1 MDQCGSSWHRGRFMA
16 VTNKKSPSAPQPV
29 SLIMEYTPKLQR
41 RMLLTILLPGVLI
54 GLACALLLMTYEVA
68 QPDHPVFWLIS
79 IGVTVLSMA
88 SNLLLFVYTS
98 SPTDD
103 LLRAIA
109 RVSGESSNGPLPNP
123 YDQKYVKNGL
133 SAALQAVY
141 NLDSQQ
147 SKRNTAEATTTEGL
161 HTTSSVLHSLD
172 RMKGSLITLDANH
185 TVVYASKASPLHTV
199 DGKLEPQLLFNGRD
213 TLLAWLEECETSAV
227 KAEHYWRR
235 IPDRPAD
242 QEDQR
247 IFDVYASYEK
257 GAAHETVLTLVDQT
271 ALYQG
276 DEEDL
281 NFIAFAAHELR
292 GPITVIR
299 GYLDVLEDELSDVLE
314 ADQRELFLRL
324 TVSANRLSSYI
335 NNILNTSRYDRRH
348 LNIALT
354 PDSLAKVYATIN
366 DDMMLRASSQNR
378 ILSVTIPDDLPE
390 IAAERASLS
399 EVISNLI
406 DNAIK
411 YSNEGGAIAVT
422 AKQKGDFVDIIVEDH
437 GIGMPANVVNN
448 LFQKFYRS
456 HRSRETVAGSGI
468 GLYISKA
475 IVESHGGTI
484 SVHSTEGE
492 GSTFTASIPTYASVA
507 EKLADTDNNNQDLIT
522 HGKGWIKNHSMYR
535 G

>member
-1 MDQCGSSWHRGRFMA
+1 MA
-16 VTNKKSPSAPQPV
+16 VKDDKKPAPI
-29 SLIMEYTPKLQR
+29 SLITEYIPKLQR
-41 RMLLTILLPGVLI
+41 RMVLTITLPSVLI
-54 GLACALLLMTYEVA
+54 GLACALLLITTSITY
-68 QPDHPVFWLIS
+68 PNHYVFWI
-79 IGVTVLSMA
+79 ITAAVTLLSFA
-88 SNLLLFVYTS
+88 SNLLIFVHTS
-98 SPTDD
+98 SPVDD
-103 LLRAIA
+103 LMRAIA

-123 YDQKYVKNGL
+123 HDEKYIKNGL

-141 NLDSQQ
+141 NLDGQQ
-147 SKRNTAEATTTEGL
+147 HKKAADASANELSK
-161 HTTSSVLHSLD
+161 TSSSILHSLD
-172 RMKGSLITLDANH
+172 RMHGSLITLDAKHN
-185 TVVYASKASPLHTV
+185 VVYASKASPLHTV
-199 DGKLEPQLLFNGRD
+199 DGKLQPQLLFNVND
-213 TLLAWLEECETSAV
+213 ALLPWLEECEANAV
-227 KAEHYWRR
+227 KSERIWRR
-235 IPDRPAD
+235 IPNKPAD

-271 ALYQG
+271 TLYQN

-299 GYLDVLEDELSDVLE
+299 GYLDVLEDELSDVLA
-314 ADQRELFLRL
+314 ADQRELFHRL

-348 LNIALT
+348 MNVTLA
-354 PDSLAKVYATIN
+354 PDSLKDIYSTIN
-366 DDMMLRASSQNR
+366 DDMMLRAASQNR
-378 ILSVTIPDDLPE
+378 ILSVSIPDSLPQ

-411 YSNEGGAIAVT
+411 YSNEGGVINVT
-422 AKQKGDFVDIIVEDH
+422 AEQKGDFVDIVVSDH
-437 GIGMPANVVNN
+437 GIGMPGNVVNN

-484 SVHSTEGE
+484 SVRSVEGQ
-492 GSTFTASIPTYASVA
+492 GSTFTASIPTYASVTD
-507 EKLADTDNNNQDLIT
+507 KLTENGNNNQDLISQ
-522 HGKGWIKNHSMYR
+522 GKGWIRNHSMYR

>member
-1 MDQCGSSWHRGRFMA
+1 MA
-16 VTNKKSPSAPQPV
+16 VKKSATEPV
-29 SLIMEYTPKLQR
+29 SLIRDYVPKMQR
-41 RMLLTILLPGVLI
+41 RMFLTITLPAIFI
-54 GLACALLLMTYEVA
+54 GLTSAFLLIVTNTATPNHVI
-68 QPDHPVFWLIS
+68 FWIIATS
-79 IGVTVLSMA
+79 VTLLSVA
-88 SNLLLFVYTS
+88 SNLLMFIYTS
-98 SPTDD
+98 GPIDD
-103 LLRAIA
+103 LMRAIA
-109 RVSGESSNGPLPNP
+109 RVSGEATDGPLPNP
-123 YDQKYVKNGL
+123 HEKKYVRNGL
-133 SAALQAVY
+133 STVLQAVY
-141 NLDSQQ
+141 NLDSQ
-147 SKRNTAEATTTEGL
+147 KPTKHKADATNIAP
-161 HTTSSVLHSLD
+161 SVLHSLD
-172 RMKGSLITLDANH
+172 RMCGALITLDASHNI
-185 TVVYASKASPLHTV
+185 VYASKASPLHTV
-199 DGKLEPQLLFNGRD
+199 DGQLQPQLLFNHQD
-213 TLLAWLEECETSAV
+213 TLEAWLEECETSTV
-227 KAEHYWRR
+227 KAERSWRR
-235 IPDRPAD
+235 VPNKPAD

-299 GYLDVLEDELSDVLE
+299 GYLDVLEDELDTVLE
-314 ADQRELFLRL
+314 ADQRELFHRL
-324 TVSANRLSSYI
+324 TVSSNRLSGYI

-348 LNIALT
+348 LNIALV
-354 PDSLAKVYATIN
+354 PDSLAAVYATIN

-378 ILSVTIPDDLPE
+378 VLSVVIPDDLPQ
-390 IAAERASLS
+390 IAADRASLS
-399 EVISNLI
+399 EVIGNLI

-411 YSNEGGAIAVT
+411 YSNEGGVINVT
-422 AKQKGDFVDIIVEDH
+422 AEQKGDFVDISVEDH
-437 GIGMPANVVNN
+437 GIGMPSNVVNN

-484 SVHSTEGE
+484 SVRSSEGE

-507 EKLADTDNNNQDLIT
+507 EKLTAADHNNQDLISQ
-522 HGKGWIKNHSMYR
+522 GKGWIKNHSMYR

>member
-1 MDQCGSSWHRGRFMA
+1 MAIKKESS
-16 VTNKKSPSAPQPV
+16 VSNV

-41 RMLLTILLPGVLI
+41 RMLLTIILPGILI
-54 GLACALLLMTYEVA
+54 GLMCALLLITSGITA
-68 QPDHPVFWLIS
+68 PDQIVFWAMS

-88 SNLLLFVYTS
+88 SNLLLFVFTS

-109 RVSGESSNGPLPNP
+109 RVSGEASNGPLPNP
-123 YDQKYVKNGL
+123 HDKKYIKNGL

-141 NLDSQQ
+141 NLDSAQ
-147 SKRNTAEATTTEGL
+147 SQDSTSDSHNN
-161 HTTSSVLHSLD
+161 TSSSILHSLD
-172 RMKGSLITLDANH
+172 RMHGALIALDADHN
-185 TVVYASKASPLHTV
+185 VIYASKTSPLYTV
-199 DGKLEPQLLFNGRD
+199 NGKLQPQLLFNKYD
-213 TLLAWLEECETSAV
+213 DLQSWLEECEGSTV
-227 KAEHYWRR
+227 KAEHLWRR

-257 GAAHETVLTLVDQT
+257 GAVHETVLTLVDQT
-271 ALYQG
+271 TLYQN

-299 GYLDVLEDELSDVLE
+299 GYLDVLEDELSDTIE
-314 ADQRELFLRL
+314 ADQRELFHRL

-348 LNIALT
+348 LNVTLI
-354 PDSLAKVYATIN
+354 PDSLSDIYATVN
-366 DDMMLRASSQNR
+366 DDMMLRATSQNR
-378 ILSVTIPDDLPE
+378 MLSVEIPATLPQ
-390 IAAERASLS
+390 IAADRASLS

-411 YSNEGGAIAVT
+411 YSNEGGVINVT
-422 AKQKGDFVDIIVEDH
+422 AKHNGDFVDITVEDH

-484 SVHSTEGE
+484 SVRSNEGE
-492 GSTFTASIPTYASVA
+492 GSIFTASIPTYASVA
-507 EKLADTDNNNQDLIT
+507 NKLAETNNNNQDLISQ
-522 HGKGWIKNHSMYR
+522 GKGWIKNHSMYR

>member
-1 MDQCGSSWHRGRFMA
+1 MA
-16 VTNKKSPSAPQPV
+16 VKKQKPAPV
-29 SLIMEYTPKLQR
+29 SLIMEYIPKLQR
-41 RMLLTILLPGVLI
+41 RMLLTIILPGILI
-54 GLACALLLMTYEVA
+54 GLACALLLVASETA
-68 QPDHPVFWLIS
+68 QPDNYIFWVIW
-79 IGVTVLSMA
+79 IGVTILSMA

-98 SPTDD
+98 SPTGD
-103 LLRAIA
+103 LMRAIA
-109 RVSGESSNGPLPNP
+109 RVSGESSSGPLPNP
-123 YDQKYVKNGL
+123 HDKKYIKSGL

-147 SKRNTAEATTTEGL
+147 SKKAATSPDELGAAS
-161 HTTSSVLHSLD
+161 SSVLHSLD
-172 RMKGSLITLDANH
+172 RMHGSLITLDADHN
-185 TVVYASKASPLHTV
+185 VVYASKASPLYTV
-199 DGKLEPQLLFNGRD
+199 NGRLQPQLLFNAHD
-213 TLLAWLEECETSAV
+213 TLLSWIEECEASAV
-227 KAEHYWRR
+227 KAEHSWRR
-235 IPDRPAD
+235 IPNKPAD

-271 ALYQG
+271 TLYQG

-314 ADQRELFLRL
+314 ADQRELFHRL

-348 LNIALT
+348 LNITLS
-354 PDSLAKVYATIN
+354 PDSLSEIYATIN
-366 DDMMLRASSQNR
+366 DDMMLRATSQNR
-378 ILSVTIPDDLPE
+378 MLSVTIPDTLPE

-411 YSNEGGAIAVT
+411 YSNEGGVINVT
-422 AKQKGDFVDIIVEDH
+422 AEQKGDFVDIIVEDH
-437 GIGMPANVVNN
+437 GIGMPGNVVNN

-484 SVHSTEGE
+484 SVRSTEGE
-492 GSTFTASIPTYASVA
+492 GSTFIASIPTYASVA
-507 EKLADTDNNNQDLIT
+507 EKLANANNNNQDLISQ
-522 HGKGWIKNHSMYR
+522 GKGWIKNHSMYR

>member
-1 MDQCGSSWHRGRFMA
+1 M
-16 VTNKKSPSAPQPV
+16 V
-29 SLIMEYTPKLQR
+29 
-41 RMLLTILLPGVLI
+41 LTITLPSILI
-54 GLACALLLMTYEVA
+54 GLACALLLIMTSTA
-68 QPDHPVFWLIS
+68 PPDHYVFWI
-79 IGVTVLSMA
+79 ITVAVTLLSFA
-88 SNLLLFVYTS
+88 SNLLIFVYTS
-98 SPTDD
+98 SPVDD
-103 LLRAIA
+103 LMHAIA

-123 YDQKYVKNGL
+123 HDKKYIKNGL

-147 SKRNTAEATTTEGL
+147 HKKTVDASANEPSS
-161 HTTSSVLHSLD
+161 TSSSILHSLD
-172 RMKGSLITLDANH
+172 RMHGSLITLDAKHNI
-185 TVVYASKASPLHTV
+185 VYASKASPLHTV
-199 DGKLEPQLLFNGRD
+199 DGKLQPQLLFNTND
-213 TLLAWLEECETSAV
+213 ALLPWLEECEANAV
-227 KAEHYWRR
+227 KAERVWRR
-235 IPDRPAD
+235 IPNKPAD

-257 GAAHETVLTLVDQT
+257 GAPHETVLTLVDQT
-271 ALYQG
+271 TLYQN

-299 GYLDVLEDELSDVLE
+299 GYLDVLEDELSDVLA
-314 ADQRELFLRL
+314 ADQRELFHRL
-324 TVSANRLSSYI
+324 TVSANRLSGYI

-348 LNIALT
+348 MSVTLV
-354 PDSLAKVYATIN
+354 PDSLEDIYSTIN

-378 ILSVTIPDDLPE
+378 ILSVDIPDSLPQ

-411 YSNEGGAIAVT
+411 YSNEGGIINVT
-422 AKQKGDFVDIIVEDH
+422 AEQKGDFVDIIVSDH
-437 GIGMPANVVNN
+437 GIGMPGNVVNN

-484 SVHSTEGE
+484 SVRSVEGQ

-507 EKLADTDNNNQDLIT
+507 EKLAESGNNNQDLISQ
-522 HGKGWIKNHSMYR
+522 GKGWIRNHSMYR